1 MMTRRRQAAAAFVLI
16 VFAAPAAA
24 QEPPAPLV
32 LTIDDAVQRALAHA
46 PRVGEAAARVAAAE
60 ASTAARR
67 ASGRPTAE
75 LVTGYLRTNHVED
88 FGVPQA
94 GGGLR
99 IIFPDIPSNYRVR
112 GEVRV
117 PVFTAG
123 RVDAVVGAAEAE
135 QRAATADRR
144 GAEADVRLEVTQVYW
159 TLVTARESIAVLRRA
174 LERTDAWVGDVR
186 SRVEAGLLPP
196 NDVLSAQAQR
206 ARQSV
211 RLIQA
216 QNDEAAARMAL
227 ARLIGV
233 DLLQPIEPA
242 SPVGQAPAS
251 TADLPAQPAASLIA
265 RALERR
271 TDREALV
278 ARRDSLELAA
288 EAARAAIR
296 PQVAAL
302 AALEPAR
309 PNPRFVPRMDE
320 WRTSWDVGVTATWPI
335 FDGGRSRAEA
345 AAALAQAGAVT
356 ERLRDVDTLIALD
369 VHQRLLDI
377 SSTRAAHSAADEGVA
392 AATEAHRVV
401 LERFRAGVATSTDVL
416 DAELALLEA
425 ELERTRLAAALRIGE
440 ARLARAVGD
449 LP

>member
-1 MMTRRRQAAAAFVLI
+1 
-16 VFAAPAAA
+16 
-24 QEPPAPLV
+24 
-32 LTIDDAVQRALAHA
+32 
-46 PRVGEAAARVAAAE
+46 
-60 ASTAARR
+60 
-67 ASGRPTAE
+67 
-75 LVTGYLRTNHVED
+75 VEE

-123 RVDAVVGAAEAE
+123 RVDAVVGAAAAE